1 LFVFVQYNR
10 VAHYWHFISG
20 DSVRVVASTV
30 PEGNRFIMRI
40 TSDWTAFDLL
50 HRDEFQATHFPL
62 DISNAKNHHSSMQHH
77 DFQS

>member
-1 LFVFVQYNR
+1 
-10 VAHYWHFISG
+10 
-20 DSVRVVASTV
+20 V

-77 DFQS
+77 DF